1 MGAAARLSGG
11 GHRSLADD
19 DLREW
24 TAEPVFQA
32 EPRRHRDRRAHRSG
46 FLVLEGRS
54 AASGTEP
61 LCEPEQAVGGR
72 VHRGSRRDRHDA
84 GDLRPGGPEHPVG
97 VSGSHSRAA
106 RPGPGSVQ
114 RDEAVHAPDSPA
126 DRAPSP
132 DVQRAEYVVCP
143 ARAAGDACRGLEWRE
158 RPVVDGLCGPGGGGR
173 RDDAS
178 RGPDGRGPPVR
189 GDGRAAGTWSVTGA
203 PVLARV
209 LRRGGGR
216 RAGRRAGLGAR
227 RAPRPWPRPHR
238 LGRLVAG
245 HRDAGSRRIGSRG
258 GGGLAA
264 PPATPQAVR
273 GAGTRTMAQTLGNQ
287 SDLRGHRLRRGHRRN
302 HRLAADKA
310 GAATCIRARLRCS
323 SRSRP

>member
-1 MGAAARLSGG
+1 MPDTSPSSGIQVVV
-11 GHRSLADD
+11 
-19 DLREW
+19 
-24 TAEPVFQA
+24 TAQTA
-32 EPRRHRDRRAHRSG
+32 
-46 FLVLEGRS
+46 S
-54 AASGTEP
+54 AWG
-61 LCEPEQAVGGR
+61 
-72 VHRGSRRDRHDA
+72 
-84 GDLRPGGPEHPVG
+84 LRPGSQVAVIAPLQTTISGNGPPSPSFRLNLDVTGIVEPTDPDSSFWKADPLLAAPNLYVSQSKLWEGAFIADPGEITMMQEIFGHGGPEHPVG
-97 VSGSHSRAA
+97 VSGGHSRAA

-132 DVQRAEYVVCP
+132 DVQRAEHVVCP
-143 ARAAGDACRGLEWRE
+143 ARSAGDACRGLEWGE

-189 GDGRAAGTWSVTGA
+189 GDGHAAGTWSVTGA

-264 PPATPQAVR
+264 PPAARAGGPWGGNAHD
-273 GAGTRTMAQTLGNQ
+273 GA
-287 SDLRGHRLRRGHRRN
+287 D
-302 HRLAADKA
+302 A
-310 GAATCIRARLRCS
+310 GQ
-323 SRSRP
+323 PE